1 MSQYTSDDIYRQSV
15 ADKNGKAVMQ
25 LALQQAN
32 AHPDL
37 TIPQAILSAYV
48 VRYVHGIRSGVF

>member
-1 MSQYTSDDIYRQSV
+1 MSHHTSDDLYRQSV
-15 ADKNGKAVMQ
+15 ADTNGKVVMQ

-37 TIPQAILSAYV
+37 TISQAILSAYV
-48 VRYVHGIRSGVF
+48 VRYVQGIRSGVF